1 MTHYFRVPT
10 TALFL
15 LATLTATSLAGTTP
29 AANTLPTSALVPP
42 TGSWRI
48 LSGLDIQGDYSLSGH
63 ANDGVLLVNSNITG
77 SLRIDGVDH
86 LYLQGNTIGSIWMP
100 GLNATTNVTID
111 SNEISQGQNDCI
123 HIHDGGVYPT
133 NLVIENNNI
142 HDCGVAHPGSTLYHA
157 IYDQVPNVVIQ
168 GNHIWNANAAISI
181 RSSGVVMGNL
191 IEQVPFSGGIEY
203 YSDHDAPPGSTLILQ
218 GNTVHTL
225 LKNSAEA
232 WGSRRG
238 LIVLGNGIGT
248 THRPVSSFTLDS
260 NVLEI
265 LNPAVDA
272 SGIYYDIYTQL
283 SLPNA
288 LLTNNTLVNLI
299 PTGLYLGPSWVGSES
314 DMQSHTLPRQ

>member
-1 MTHYFRVPT
+1 MTPYFRVLT

-15 LATLTATSLAGTTP
+15 LPTLTAAP
-29 AANTLPTSALVPP
+29 VVNALPTTSASVPP
-42 TGSWRI
+42 TGNWRI
-48 LSGLDIQGDYSLSGH
+48 ISGLNIQGDYSFSGH
-63 ANDGVLLVNSNITG
+63 ANDGVLLINSNITG
-77 SLRIDGVDH
+77 SLRIDDVDH
-86 LYLQGNTIGSIWMP
+86 LYLLGNTIGSIWMP

-133 NLVIENNNI
+133 NLLIENNNI

-157 IYDQVPNVVIQ
+157 IYDQVPDVVIQ

-203 YSDHDAPPGSTLILQ
+203 YSDHDAPPGSTLTLQ
-218 GNTVHTL
+218 GNTVRTVL
-225 LKNSAEA
+225 TNSAEA

-248 THRPVSSFTLDS
+248 THRPVSSFALDR
-260 NVLEI
+260 NVLVL
-265 LNPAVDA
+265 LNTAVDP
-272 SGIYYDIYTQL
+272 SGIYYDIYTQV

-288 LLTNNTLVNLI
+288 QLTNNTLLNLI
-299 PTGLYLGPSWVGSES
+299 PTGLYLGPNRVGLET
-314 DMQSHTLPRQ
+314 DTQSHTLPIQ